1 MKKIL
6 LLLLVTVSLNALGQN
21 AFKGA
26 ATTYNHRIDYETN
39 MGSDFG
45 SRSLVDKHY
54 IDSSRN
60 KARDS
65 VVTVLNAKAYTK
77 GFTIESPT
85 TSENIGLF
93 YTDVAI
99 TITKVADVLRGTSPS
114 VTYQINHNANRSA
127 GSPNTLF
134 ASDRTA
140 TSTTGATTTSFNDA
154 TIPAG
159 SWVWLTTSANS
170 GTINEI
176 SITLIYT
183 ID

>member
-6 LLLLVTVSLNALGQN
+6 LLLLITVSLNALGQN
-21 AFKGA
+21 AFKGS
-26 ATTYNHRIDYETN
+26 ATTYNHKIDYETN

-54 IDSSRN
+54 IDSARN

-65 VVTVLNAKAYTK
+65 LVTVLNAKAYTK
-77 GFTIESPT
+77 AVTIESPT

-99 TITKVADVLRGTSPS
+99 TITKLADVLRGTSPS
-114 VTYQINHNANRSA
+114 VTYQINHATDRSS

-134 ASDRTA
+134 SSSRVS

-170 GTINEI
+170 GTVAEIN
-176 SITLIYT
+176 ITLTYT